1 MTKYIVYLTVNKVND
16 KIYIGVHKTISDKFD
31 GYLGCGVKI
40 KDRSSY
46 HQCKTPFQM
55 AVTKYGVDN
64 FIRYTLDE
72 FDNLEDALEL
82 EKLLVDSEFI
92 KRKDTYNI
100 ALGGNVPPVIS
111 KITYQYSL
119 DGEFIK
125 EWESIT
131 EASIQFKCSQSS
143 IGRAIFERTPSCG
156 FLWSLDKFDKIDILN
171 FKINANKTIVYVYNE
186 DGDYIEKLE
195 SLSSFCNKYDLKISN
210 ASSSLKGKYKILNY
224 YISDIFYEKFPIKI
238 TKDFSQKTIYQYDLQ
253 GNYIRSFDSQ
263 IEASKYLNKTLS
275 ISRSIR
281 LGIETGGFQW
291 SFEKVDK
298 MKELISKTKAKKVGK
313 YTIDGDLIEIF
324 NTVRE
329 AKKDTSG
336 APNVLSGNRKTAGG
350 YVWKYIED

>member
-1 MTKYIVYLTVNKVND
+1 MTKYIVYLTVNKVNN

-82 EKLLVDSEFI
+82 EKLLVDEEFI

-111 KITYQYSL
+111 KFTYQYSL

-143 IGRAIFERTPSCG
+143 IGKAIFERTPSCG
-156 FLWSLDKFDKIDILN
+156 FLWSLDKFDKIFCMDTKNYQDVLSLAESETQKNKVSMILEEAGSHGSAEVPDPYYGTMQDFEN
-171 FKINANKTIVYVYNE
+171 VFQMLDEACEIIAE
-186 DGDYIEKLE
+186 
-195 SLSSFCNKYDLKISN
+195 KYDLK
-210 ASSSLKGKYKILNY
+210 
-224 YISDIFYEKFPIKI
+224 
-238 TKDFSQKTIYQYDLQ
+238 
-253 GNYIRSFDSQ
+253 
-263 IEASKYLNKTLS
+263 
-275 ISRSIR
+275 
-281 LGIETGGFQW
+281 
-291 SFEKVDK
+291 
-298 MKELISKTKAKKVGK
+298 
-313 YTIDGDLIEIF
+313 
-324 NTVRE
+324 
-329 AKKDTSG
+329 
-336 APNVLSGNRKTAGG
+336 
-350 YVWKYIED
+350 